1 MGNKTPMTVR
11 FDLPNGREVTIE
23 TGKLATQADGAVVVK
38 CGNTMLFCSVVSAH
52 SVREGQDFFPLSVD
66 YQEKFAAAGRIP
78 GNFFRRETR
87 LNDYEILISRIVD
100 RAIRPLFPKGY
111 MFDTQVIINLISLDP
126 EVMPDALA
134 GLAASAAL
142 MVSDV
147 PFAGPIS
154 ECRVA
159 RIDGEYV
166 INPDRSALKNAD
178 LDVIVAADKDNI
190 MMVEG
195 EAKEVDEAALLGA
208 LKAGHAAIKP
218 MCEVQL
224 KLREMVG
231 VTTRPVEEPEDL
243 EEMIAYVEGKV
254 KDAVMEVSR
263 AGLDKKTR
271 KDSFGQVKENFK
283 AAVLEEKG
291 EEWVAENKA
300 RMSAA
305 YDKIQKKT
313 IRAMMLKE
321 KKRLDGRAFDEI
333 RPIWTEID
341 YLPSAH
347 GSAIFNRGETQSL
360 TSLTLGTKTDQQ
372 MVDIAHENSYTD
384 FILHYNFP
392 AFSVG
397 ESKPMRGPGRR
408 EVGHANLAARSIR
421 QVLPAEMTHTIR
433 IVSDILE
440 SNGSSSMATV
450 CAGSLALMDGGV
462 QITRPVAGIAMG
474 MVAEG
479 GDIAILSDILGDED
493 ALGDMDFK
501 LTGTEKGITACQMDI
516 KIDGLPYEQLE
527 QALEQARVGRLHILG
542 EMNKTIAKPNPDLK
556 PHAPRIVKLIIDKS
570 YIGAVIGPGGKIIQ
584 ELQELTKTTINIDE
598 IDGKGH
604 VSIASSNKENIEDAV
619 ARIKKITF
627 TPEVGGVYTG
637 TVKTIVPYG
646 VFVGFE
652 GGKDGL
658 LHVSEMSHSRIDNVE
673 DVFQEG
679 DEVTFK
685 IVDIDERTGK
695 LRLSRKAIMP
705 RADGSI
711 MTDEELEEER
721 QASKT
726 RERGDRGDRGDRR
739 GGGRDRGDR
748 GDRRSGG
755 GGGGG
760 RDRDRRDRRD

>member
-1 MGNKTPMTVR
+1 MGNKTPMTVN
-11 FDLPNGREVTIE
+11 FALPNGREVTIE
-23 TGKLATQADGAVVVK
+23 TGKLATQADGSVVVK
-38 CGNTMLFCSVVSAH
+38 CGKTMLFCSVVSST
-52 SVREGQDFFPLSVD
+52 SVREGQSFFPLSVD

-87 LNDYEILISRIVD
+87 LNDYEVLISRIVD

-142 MVSDV
+142 MTSNI

-159 RIDGEYV
+159 RINGEYV
-166 INPDRSALKNAD
+166 INPDRSALKDAD
-178 LDVIVAADKDNI
+178 LDLIVAADADNI

-195 EAKEVDEAALLGA
+195 EAKEVDELAIIDA
-208 LKAGHAAIKP
+208 LKAGHEAIKVQ
-218 MCEVQL
+218 CEAQL

-231 VTTRPVEEPEDL
+231 DKAITRDVEIHEIPED
-243 EEMIAYVEGKV
+243 IVAYVEGKV
-254 KDAVMEVSR
+254 KGAIQDMARSALNKAQR
-263 AGLDKKTR
+263 KAAYKKI
-271 KDSFGQVKENFK
+271 KEEYK

-291 EEWVAENKA
+291 EEWMAENKEDL
-300 RMSAA
+300 SAA

-313 IRAMMLKE
+313 VRDLMLNDKV
-321 KKRLDGRAFDEI
+321 RLDGRAFDEV
-333 RPIWTEID
+333 RPIWTEVD
-341 YLPSAH
+341 YLPAAH

-372 MVDIAHENSYTD
+372 MVDIAYENSYAD

-392 AFSVG
+392 AYSVG
-397 ESKPMRGPGRR
+397 ETKPMRGPGRR

-421 QVLPAEMTHTIR
+421 QVLPEEMTHTIR
-433 IVSDILE
+433 LVSDIME

-462 QITRPVAGIAMG
+462 KLKRAVAGIAMG

-479 GDIAILSDILGDED
+479 DKIAILSDILGDED

-501 LTGTEKGITACQMDI
+501 LTGTTEGITACQMDI

-527 QALEQARVGRLHILG
+527 QALKQAREGRLHILG
-542 EMNKTIAKPNPDLK
+542 EMAKTIGEPREDLK
-556 PHAPRIVKLIIDKS
+556 PHAPRIVKMIIEKS

-584 ELQELTKTTINIDE
+584 ELQEMTGTNINIDE

-604 VSIASSNKENIEDAV
+604 ISIASSDKASIEDAV

-637 TVKTIVPYG
+637 KVKTIMPYG

-658 LHVSEMSHSRIDNVE
+658 LHVSEMSHSRIENVE
-673 DVFQEG
+673 DVFSEG

-705 RADGSI
+705 RADGTI
-711 MTDEELEEER
+711 PTDEELEAER
-721 QASKT
+721 QAAK
-726 RERGDRGDRGDRR
+726 DRP
-739 GGGRDRGDR
+739 
-748 GDRRSGG
+748 
-755 GGGGG
+755 
-760 RDRDRRDRRD
+760 RRD

>member
-1 MGNKTPMTVR
+1 MGNKTPMTVN
-11 FDLPNGREVTIE
+11 FALPNGREVTIE
-23 TGKLATQADGAVVVK
+23 TGKLATQANGSVVVK
-38 CGNTMLFCSVVSAH
+38 CGKTMLFCSVVSGT
-52 SVREGQDFFPLSVD
+52 SVREGQSFFPLSVD

-100 RAIRPLFPKGY
+100 RAIRPLFHKGY

-142 MVSDV
+142 MTSNI

-159 RIDGEYV
+159 RIGGEYV
-166 INPDRSALKNAD
+166 INPDRSALKDAD
-178 LDVIVAADKDNI
+178 LDLIVAADMDNI

-195 EAKEVDEAALLGA
+195 EGKEVDEKAIIEA
-208 LKAGHAAIKP
+208 LKAGHEAIK
-218 MCEVQL
+218 VQCKAQL
-224 KLREMVG
+224 ELREMVG
-231 VTTRPVEEPEDL
+231 DKAITRDVDIHEVPAEIIEYVSGLIKEPVEE
-243 EEMIAYVEGKV
+243 M
-254 KDAVMEVSR
+254 
-263 AGLDKKTR
+263 TR
-271 KDSFGQVKENFK
+271 SALNKAQRK
-283 AAVLEEKG
+283 AAYKEIKANYKAAALEAKG
-291 EEWVAENKA
+291 EEWMAENKA
-300 RMSAA
+300 DLSAA
-305 YDKIQKKT
+305 FDKIQKKT
-313 IRAMMLKE
+313 VRDLMLNE
-321 KKRLDGRAFDEI
+321 GIRLDGRKFDQV
-333 RPIWTEID
+333 RDIWTEID

-347 GSAIFNRGETQSL
+347 GSAIFNRGETQAL

-372 MVDIAHENSYTD
+372 MVDVAYENSYAD

-392 AFSVG
+392 AYSVG
-397 ESKPMRGPGRR
+397 ETKPMRGPGRR
-408 EVGHANLAARSIR
+408 EVGHANLAHRSIR
-421 QVLPAEMTHTIR
+421 QVLPDEMTHTIR
-433 IVSDILE
+433 IVSDIME

-450 CAGSLALMDGGV
+450 CAGSMALMDGGV
-462 QITRPVAGIAMG
+462 KLKRAVAGIAMG

-479 GDIAILSDILGDED
+479 GKIAILSDILGDED

-501 LTGTEKGITACQMDI
+501 LTGTEEGITACQMDI

-527 QALEQARVGRLHILG
+527 QALEQAREGRLHILG
-542 EMNKTIAKPNPDLK
+542 EMAKSIAEPADDLK
-556 PHAPRIVKLIIDKS
+556 SHAPRIVKLIIEKS

-584 ELQELTKTTINIDE
+584 ELQEMTGTNINIDE

-604 VSIASSNKENIEDAV
+604 ISIASSDKASIEDAV

-637 TVKTIVPYG
+637 TVKTIMPYG

-658 LHVSEMSHSRIDNVE
+658 LHVSEMSHSRIENVE
-673 DVFQEG
+673 DAFSEG

-705 RADGSI
+705 RADGTI
-711 MTDEELEEER
+711 PTDEELEAER
-721 QASKT
+721 KAAK
-726 RERGDRGDRGDRR
+726 DRPR
-739 GGGRDRGDR
+739 RDRGDR
-748 GDRRSGG
+748 GPR
-755 GGGGG
+755 
-760 RDRDRRDRRD
+760 RDRGDRRDRPRRD